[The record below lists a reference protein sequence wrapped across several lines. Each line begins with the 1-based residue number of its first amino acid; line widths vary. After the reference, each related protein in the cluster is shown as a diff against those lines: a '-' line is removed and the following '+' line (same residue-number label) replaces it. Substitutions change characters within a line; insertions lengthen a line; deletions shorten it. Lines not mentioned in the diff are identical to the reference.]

1 MSIYAMSSRDIIKVL
16 NQDGWMKVDCRG
28 SHNMFKHPTK
38 KGRVTVPHPK
48 KDLPLKTMK
57 SIFLQAQLEYGK
69 Q

>member
-38 KGRVTVPHPK
+38 KGRVTVTHPK
-48 KDLPLKTMK
+48 KDLSLKTIK
-57 SIFLQAQLEYGK
+57 SIFLQAQIEYGK